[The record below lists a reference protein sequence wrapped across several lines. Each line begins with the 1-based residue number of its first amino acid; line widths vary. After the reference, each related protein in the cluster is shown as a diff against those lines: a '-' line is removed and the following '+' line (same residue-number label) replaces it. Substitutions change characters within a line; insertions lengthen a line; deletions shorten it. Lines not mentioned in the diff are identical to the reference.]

1 MMEQQECG
9 EMAQLVLPV
18 RRQYLQ
24 LIGPCWTKPESSPG
38 SCYDRGSQD
47 AGQCVDEV
55 DIGEAAFQEE
65 LDIFLKVCLCLD
77 ET

>member
-24 LIGPCWTKPESSPG
+24 LIRPCWTQPESSPG

-47 AGQCVDEV
+47 AGQSVDEV
-55 DIGEAAFQEE
+55 DIGEADFQEE
-65 LDIFLKVCLCLD
+65 LNIFLEVCLSLD